1 MTLLLHSCDLLDPVL
16 YPEFLRNSI
25 KLLKMLFK
33 NKPVL
38 VYEEFESIIWR
49 LALELHL
56 DFNLQPGQARLGQA
70 RQEPLASNYC
80 SQIKLANRWK
90 FNSL

>member
-38 VYEEFESIIWR
+38 VYEEFESII
-49 LALELHL
+49 
-56 DFNLQPGQARLGQA
+56 
-70 RQEPLASNYC
+70 
-80 SQIKLANRWK
+80 
-90 FNSL
+90 